1 MRIQLC
7 EHFDYKKLLRFVFPS
22 VAMMVFGS
30 IYGIVDGLFVSNIV
44 GKTPFAALNLIYPFI
59 AVLSAFGFMIGAGG
73 NAIVSKTLG
82 EGNKEKANQ
91 YFSMLIYVSL
101 VLGIAIAVLG
111 IATVR
116 PVSIL
121 LGAEGEEMIENCVIY
136 GSIIFA
142 GIPFFML
149 QNAFQI
155 FFITAERPH
164 YGFYT
169 TVAAGCGNM
178 VLDFLFMAVFE
189 WGIAGAALATIAS
202 QFIGAIIPVVYF
214 LRPHNS
220 SLLRLEKGPFVW
232 HVFWKTCTNGS
243 SEFVTNVSGS
253 VVSML
258 YNFQLMRFAG
268 EDGVAAYGVLM
279 YANWIFV
286 AILFGY
292 VTGASP
298 IIGYHYG
305 AQNHDELKNLFKK
318 SMVLMAAAGAAL
330 MGLTL
335 LLADVLSG
343 IFVGYDAFLFEMTKR
358 AVIVSAFAFLICGIN
373 IFGSGFFTA
382 LNNGLISA
390 SISFLRTV
398 VFQVATVMIL
408 PIFWEIDGVWWSMVV
423 SELLAFAVTM
433 FCLAKYRKKYHYM

>member
-22 VAMMVFGS
+22 IAMMVFGS
-30 IYGIVDGLFVSNIV
+30 VYGIVDGLFVSNIV

-59 AVLSAFGFMIGAGG
+59 AVLSALGFMIGAGG

-82 EGNKEKANQ
+82 EGNKEKANE
-91 YFSMLIYVSL
+91 YFSMLIYMSVF
-101 VLGIAIAVLG
+101 LGIVIAAIG

-116 PVSIL
+116 PVAIF

-136 GSIIFA
+136 GTVIFA

-149 QNAFQI
+149 QNAFSI

-178 VLDFLFMAVFE
+178 VLDWLFIAVFE
-189 WGIAGAALATIAS
+189 WGIAGAAFATIAS
-202 QFIGAIIPVVYF
+202 QFIGAVIPLVYF
-214 LRPHNS
+214 SRKNNS
-220 SLLRLEKGPFVW
+220 SLLRLGKGPFVW
-232 HVFWKTCTNGS
+232 SVFWKTCTNGS
-243 SEFVTNVSGS
+243 SEFVSNVSGNT
-253 VVSML
+253 VAML

-279 YANWIFV
+279 YVNWIFV

-305 AQNHDELKNLFKK
+305 AQNHAELKNLFKK
-318 SMVLMAAAGAAL
+318 SVILMAGGGIAL
-330 MGLTL
+330 AGLTL
-335 LLADVLSG
+335 LFADALSG
-343 IFVGYDAFLFEMTKR
+343 IFVRYDPVLFEMTKK
-358 AVIVSAFAFLICGIN
+358 AVIISAAAFIFIGIN

-390 SISFLRTV
+390 VISFLRTV
-398 VFQVATVMIL
+398 VFQVATVLIL
-408 PIFWEIDGVWWSMVV
+408 PEIWEIDGIWWSMVV
-423 SELLAFAVTM
+423 AEALSSAVTL
-433 FCLAKYRKKYHYM
+433 FLLIKKKDKYHYI

>member
-30 IYGIVDGLFVSNIV
+30 IYGIVDGLFVSNVV
-44 GKTPFAALNLIYPFI
+44 GKTPFAALNLIYPYI

-82 EGNKEKANQ
+82 EGDKEKANQ
-91 YFSMLIYVSL
+91 YFSMLIYVAFA
-101 VLGIAIAVLG
+101 LGIAIAAAG
-111 IATVR
+111 IATIR
-116 PVSIL
+116 PAAIL

-155 FFITAERPH
+155 FFITAERPN
-164 YGFYT
+164 YGFYV

-178 VLDFLFMAVFE
+178 FLDFLFMVVFD
-189 WGIAGAALATIAS
+189 WGLAGAAFATIAS
-202 QFIGAIIPVVYF
+202 QFIGALIPTVYF

-220 SLLRLEKGPFVW
+220 SLLRLGKGPFVW
-232 HVFWKTCTNGS
+232 KVFRKTCTNGS
-243 SEFVTNVSGS
+243 SEFVSNVSGNL
-253 VVSML
+253 VAIL
-258 YNFQLMRFAG
+258 YNLQLMRFAG
-268 EDGVAAYGVLM
+268 EDGVAAYGVLL
-279 YANWIFV
+279 YANWIFI

-292 VTGASP
+292 VTGAAP
-298 IIGYHYG
+298 VIGYHFG

-318 SMVLMAAAGAAL
+318 SMVIMGIAGLSLCAL
-330 MGLTL
+330 TV
-335 LLADVLSG
+335 LLADALAG
-343 IFVGYDAFLFEMTKR
+343 IFVSYDPVLFEMTKK
-358 AVIVSAFAFLICGIN
+358 AVLISAVAFLFVGFN
-373 IFGSGFFTA
+373 IFASGFFTA

-390 SISFLRTV
+390 VVAFLRTV
-398 VFQVATVMIL
+398 VFQVATVIIL
-408 PIFWEIDGVWWSMVV
+408 PIFWEIDGIWWSMVAAEILSFIV
-423 SELLAFAVTM
+423 AM
-433 FCLAKYRKKYHYM
+433 GCLIKFKDKYHYV

>member
-22 VAMMVFGS
+22 IAMMVFGS
-30 IYGIVDGLFVSNIV
+30 VYGIVDGLFVSNVV

-59 AVLSAFGFMIGAGG
+59 AVLSALGFMIGAGG

-82 EGNKEKANQ
+82 EGKKEKANE
-91 YFSMLIYVSL
+91 YFSMLIYVS
-101 VLGIAIAVLG
+101 VAIGIVVAAIG

-116 PVSIL
+116 PISIL

-136 GSIIFA
+136 GTIILA
-142 GIPFFML
+142 GLPFFML

-178 VLDFLFMAVFE
+178 VLDWLFMVVFE
-189 WGIAGAALATIAS
+189 WGIAGAALATVAS
-202 QFIGAIIPVVYF
+202 QFIGALIPVIYF
-214 LRPHNS
+214 IRPHNS
-220 SLLRLEKGPFVW
+220 SLLHLGKGPFVW

-243 SEFVTNVSGS
+243 SEFVSNVSGS
-253 VVSML
+253 VVAML

-268 EDGVAAYGVLM
+268 EDGVSAYGVLM
-279 YANWIFV
+279 YVNWIFI

-298 IIGYHYG
+298 VIGYHFG
-305 AQNHDELKNLFKK
+305 AENHGELKNLFKK
-318 SMVLMAAAGAAL
+318 SMVLMFGAGTVL
-330 MGLTL
+330 GVLTL
-335 LLADVLSG
+335 VLADILAG
-343 IFVGYDAFLFEMTKR
+343 IFVGYDPALFEMTR
-358 AVIVSAFAFLICGIN
+358 HAVIISAFAFVFIGIN
-373 IFGSGFFTA
+373 IFVSGFFTA

-390 SISFLRTV
+390 AVSFLRTV
-398 VFQVATVMIL
+398 VFQVATVFIL
-408 PIFWEIDGVWWSMVV
+408 PVFLGLDGIWWSMVA
-423 SELLAFAVTM
+423 SEFLSFTVAG
-433 FCLAKYRKKYHYM
+433 FCLIKFRKRYHYI

>member
-22 VAMMVFGS
+22 IAMMVFGS
-30 IYGIVDGLFVSNIV
+30 VYGIVDGLFVSNLV

-59 AVLSAFGFMIGAGG
+59 AVLSALGFMIGAGG

-82 EGNKEKANQ
+82 EGKKEKANE
-91 YFSMLIYVSL
+91 YFSMLIYISL
-101 VLGIAIAVLG
+101 VIGIVIAAIG

-116 PVSIL
+116 PVSVL
-121 LGAEGEEMIENCVIY
+121 LGAEGEEMIENCTIY
-136 GSIIFA
+136 GAIIFA

-149 QNAFQI
+149 QNAFSI
-155 FFITAERPH
+155 FFITAERPQ

-178 VLDFLFMAVFE
+178 FLDWLFMAVFR

-202 QFIGAIIPVVYF
+202 QFIGAIIPVIYF
-214 LRPHNS
+214 AGKHNS
-220 SLLRLEKGPFVW
+220 SLLRLGKGPFVW
-232 HVFWKTCTNGS
+232 SVFWKTCTNGS
-243 SEFVTNVSGS
+243 SEFVSNVSGNI
-253 VVSML
+253 VAML
-258 YNFQLMRFAG
+258 YNLQLMRFAG
-268 EDGVAAYGVLM
+268 ENGVAAYGVLM

-286 AILFGY
+286 ATLFGY

-318 SMVLMAAAGAAL
+318 SMVLMGFGGVAL
-330 MGLTL
+330 AGLTL
-335 LLADVLSG
+335 LLADTLSG
-343 IFVGYDAFLFEMTKR
+343 IFVGYDPVLFELTKR
-358 AVIVSAFAFLICGIN
+358 SVIISAAAFIFIGIN

-390 SISFLRTV
+390 VISFLRTV
-398 VFQVATVMIL
+398 VFQVAAVMIL
-408 PIFWEIDGVWWSMVV
+408 PEIWEIDGIWWSMVV
-423 SELLAFAVTM
+423 AEVLAFVLTV
-433 FCLAKYRKKYHYM
+433 FLLIRKKDKYHYI

>member
-7 EHFDYKKLLRFVFPS
+7 EHFDYNKLLRFVFPS

-82 EGNKEKANQ
+82 EGKKEKANQ
-91 YFSMLIYVSL
+91 YFSMLIYVSA
-101 VLGIAIAVLG
+101 VLGIIIAVLG

-116 PVSIL
+116 PVAIL

-136 GSIIFA
+136 GAIIFA

-155 FFITAERPH
+155 FFITAERPQ
-164 YGFYT
+164 YGLYT
-169 TVAAGCGNM
+169 TIAAGCGNM
-178 VLDFLFMAVFE
+178 VLDFLFIAVFE
-189 WGIAGAALATIAS
+189 WGIAGAAFATISS
-202 QFIGAIIPVVYF
+202 QFIGAAIPIVYF
-214 LRPHNS
+214 LRKHNS
-220 SLLRLEKGPFVW
+220 SLLRLGKGPFVW
-232 HVFWKTCTNGS
+232 KVFWKTCTNGS

-305 AQNHDELKNLFKK
+305 AQNHGELKNLFKK
-318 SMVLMAAAGAAL
+318 SMVLMAAAGTAL
-330 MGLTL
+330 AVLTL

-343 IFVGYDAFLFEMTKR
+343 IFVSYDPVLFEMTKR
-358 AVIVSAFAFLICGIN
+358 AIVVSAFAFLICGIN

-390 SISFLRTV
+390 VISFLRTV

-408 PIFWEIDGVWWSMVV
+408 PIFWELDGVWWSMVV
-423 SELLAFAVTM
+423 SEALAFAVTL
-433 FCLAKYRKKYHYM
+433 FCLAKYRKRYNYM

>member
-22 VAMMVFGS
+22 IAMMVFGS

-59 AVLSAFGFMIGAGG
+59 AVLSALGFMIGAGG

-82 EGNKEKANQ
+82 EGEKEKANQ
-91 YFSMLIYVSL
+91 YFSMLIYVSV

-155 FFITAERPH
+155 FFITAERPQ

-169 TVAAGCGNM
+169 TIAAGCGNM
-178 VLDFLFMAVFE
+178 VLDWLFMAVFR
-189 WGIAGAALATIAS
+189 WGIAGAALATISS
-202 QFIGAIIPVVYF
+202 QFIGAVIPIIYF

-220 SLLRLEKGPFVW
+220 SLLRLGKGPFVW
-232 HVFWKTCTNGS
+232 KVFRKTCTNGS
-243 SEFVTNVSGS
+243 SEFVSNVSGNL
-253 VVSML
+253 VAIL

-292 VTGASP
+292 VTGAAP
-298 IIGYHYG
+298 IIGYHFG

-318 SMVLMAAAGAAL
+318 SMVLMGISGISL
-330 MGLTL
+330 CVLTAV
-335 LLADVLSG
+335 LADALSG
-343 IFVGYDAFLFEMTKR
+343 IFVGYDPVLFEMTKR
-358 AVIVSAFAFLICGIN
+358 AVLINAVAFLFIGFN

-390 SISFLRTV
+390 VVAFLRTV
-398 VFQVATVMIL
+398 VFQVA
-408 PIFWEIDGVWWSMVV
+408 
-423 SELLAFAVTM
+423 A
-433 FCLAKYRKKYHYM
+433 

>member
-30 IYGIVDGLFVSNIV
+30 VYGIVDGLFVSNIV

-59 AVLSAFGFMIGAGG
+59 AVLSALGFMIGAGG

-82 EGNKEKANQ
+82 EGEKEKANQ

-111 IATVR
+111 ITTVR

-121 LGAEGEEMIENCVIY
+121 LGAEGEEMIENCVVY

-155 FFITAERPH
+155 FFITAERPN
-164 YGFYT
+164 YGFYV
-169 TVAAGCGNM
+169 TVAAGCGYM
-178 VLDFLFMAVFE
+178 FLDWLFMAVFE
-189 WGIAGAALATIAS
+189 WGISGAALATISS
-202 QFIGAIIPVVYF
+202 QFIGAVIPVVYF
-214 LRPHNS
+214 LRKHNS
-220 SLLRLEKGPFVW
+220 SLLRLGKGPFVW
-232 HVFWKTCTNGS
+232 KVFWKTCTNGS
-243 SEFVTNVSGS
+243 SEFVTNVSGNI
-253 VVSML
+253 VAML

-268 EDGVAAYGVLM
+268 ENGVAAYGVLM

-305 AQNHDELKNLFKK
+305 AQNHGELKNLFKK
-318 SMVLMAAAGAAL
+318 SMVLMTLGGIAL
-330 MGLTL
+330 TGLIVL
-335 LLADVLSG
+335 SADLLSG
-343 IFVGYDAFLFEMTKR
+343 IFVGYDAVLFEMTKR
-358 AVIVSAFAFLICGIN
+358 AVLISAFAFLICGIN

-390 SISFLRTV
+390 VISFLRTV
-398 VFQVATVMIL
+398 VFQVAAVMIL
-408 PIFWEIDGVWWSMVV
+408 PIFWEIDGIWWSMVV
-423 SELLAFAVTM
+423 SELLSFMVTI
-433 FCLAKYRKKYHYM
+433 FCLIKYKNRYHYV

>member
-30 IYGIVDGLFVSNIV
+30 VYGIVDGLFVSNIV

-59 AVLSAFGFMIGAGG
+59 AVLSALGFMIGAGG

-82 EGNKEKANQ
+82 EGEKEKANQ

-111 IATVR
+111 ITTVR

-121 LGAEGEEMIENCVIY
+121 LGAEGEEMIENCVVY

-155 FFITAERPH
+155 FFITAERPN
-164 YGFYT
+164 YGFYV

-178 VLDFLFMAVFE
+178 VLDWLFMAVFE
-189 WGIAGAALATIAS
+189 WGIAGAALATISS
-202 QFIGAIIPVVYF
+202 QFIGAVIPVVYF
-214 LRPHNS
+214 LRKHNS
-220 SLLRLEKGPFVW
+220 SLLRLGKGPFVW
-232 HVFWKTCTNGS
+232 KVFWKTCTNGS
-243 SEFVTNVSGS
+243 SEFVTNVSGNI
-253 VVSML
+253 VAML

-268 EDGVAAYGVLM
+268 ENGVAAYGVLM

-318 SMVLMAAAGAAL
+318 SMTLMFGAGAVL
-330 MGLTL
+330 MGLAI

-343 IFVGYDAFLFEMTKR
+343 IFVGYDAVLFEMTKR
-358 AVIVSAFAFLICGIN
+358 AVLISAFAFLICGIN

-390 SISFLRTV
+390 VISFLRTV
-398 VFQVATVMIL
+398 VFQVAAVMIL
-408 PIFWEIDGVWWSMVV
+408 PIFWEIDGIWWSMVV
-423 SELLAFAVTM
+423 SELLSFMVTI
-433 FCLAKYRKKYHYM
+433 FCLIKYKNRYHYV

>member
-22 VAMMVFGS
+22 IAMMVFGS
-30 IYGIVDGLFVSNIV
+30 VYGIVDGLFVSNIV

-59 AVLSAFGFMIGAGG
+59 AVLSALGFMIGAGG

-82 EGNKEKANQ
+82 EGNKEKANE
-91 YFSMLIYVSL
+91 YFSMLIYISL
-101 VLGIAIAVLG
+101 ALGIVIAGIG

-136 GSIIFA
+136 GAIIFA

-149 QNAFQI
+149 QNAFSI
-155 FFITAERPH
+155 FFITAERPQ
-164 YGFYT
+164 YGLYT

-178 VLDFLFMAVFE
+178 FLDWLFMAVFE

-202 QFIGAIIPVVYF
+202 QFIGAIIPVIYF
-214 LRPHNS
+214 SRKHNS
-220 SLLRLEKGPFVW
+220 SLLHLGKGPFVW
-232 HVFWKTCTNGS
+232 SVFWKTCTNGS
-243 SEFVTNVSGS
+243 SEFVSNVSGNI
-253 VVSML
+253 VSML

-279 YANWIFV
+279 YVNWIFV
-286 AILFGY
+286 AALFGY
-292 VTGASP
+292 TTGAAP

-305 AQNHDELKNLFKK
+305 AQNHGELKNLFKK
-318 SMVLMAAAGAAL
+318 SMIL
-330 MGLTL
+330 MGGGGIALAGLTI
-335 LLADVLSG
+335 LLADILSG
-343 IFVGYDAFLFEMTKR
+343 IFVGYDPALFEMTKKS
-358 AVIVSAFAFLICGIN
+358 VIISAAAFLFIGIN

-390 SISFLRTV
+390 VISFLRTV
-398 VFQVATVMIL
+398 VFQVAAVMIL
-408 PIFWEIDGVWWSMVV
+408 PEIWKIDGIWWSMVV
-423 SELLAFAVTM
+423 AEILSFAVTVY
-433 FCLAKYRKKYHYM
+433 CLVIKKDKYHYV

>member
-82 EGNKEKANQ
+82 EGEKEKANQ

-101 VLGIAIAVLG
+101 VLGIIIAVLG

-116 PVSIL
+116 PAAII
-121 LGAEGEEMIENCVIY
+121 LGAEGEEMIKNCVIY

-155 FFITAERPH
+155 FFITAERPQ
-164 YGFYT
+164 YGFYV
-169 TVAAGCGNM
+169 TVVAGCGNM
-178 VLDFLFMAVFE
+178 VLDWLFMAVFE
-189 WGIAGAALATIAS
+189 WGIAGAAFATIAS
-202 QFIGAIIPVVYF
+202 QFIGAAIPIVYF
-214 LRPHNS
+214 SRKHNS
-220 SLLRLEKGPFVW
+220 SLLRLGKGPFVGK
-232 HVFWKTCTNGS
+232 VFWKTCTNGS
-243 SEFVTNVSGS
+243 SEFVTNVSGN
-253 VVSML
+253 VVAML

-268 EDGVAAYGVLM
+268 ENGVAAYGVLL

-305 AQNHDELKNLFKK
+305 AQNRPELKNLFRK
-318 SMVLMAAAGAAL
+318 SMVLMAGTGAVLAAL
-330 MGLTL
+330 TV

-343 IFVGYDAFLFEMTKR
+343 IFVSYDPALFEMTKR
-358 AVIVSAFAFLICGIN
+358 AVIISAVAFLICGIN

-390 SISFLRTV
+390 VISFLRTV

-408 PIFWEIDGVWWSMVV
+408 PVFWELDGVWWSMVI
-423 SELLAFAVTM
+423 SEILAFAVTI
-433 FCLAKYRKKYHYM
+433 FCLMKYRKRYGYM

>member
-82 EGNKEKANQ
+82 EGEKEKANQ

-116 PVSIL
+116 PVAVL

-155 FFITAERPH
+155 FFITAERPQ

-178 VLDFLFMAVFE
+178 VLDWLFMAVFE
-189 WGIAGAALATIAS
+189 WGISGAALATIAS
-202 QFIGAIIPVVYF
+202 QFIGAVIPVVYF

-220 SLLRLEKGPFVW
+220 SLLRLGKGPFVSK
-232 HVFWKTCTNGS
+232 VFWKTCTNGS

-305 AQNHDELKNLFKK
+305 AQNHVELKNLFKK
-318 SMVLMAAAGAAL
+318 SMVIMAVSGASLA
-330 MGLTL
+330 GLTI
-335 LLADVLSG
+335 LLADMLAG
-343 IFVGYDAFLFEMTKR
+343 IFVGYDPALFEMTKN
-358 AVIVSAFAFLICGIN
+358 AIFVSAFAFLICGIN

-390 SISFLRTV
+390 VISFLRTV
-398 VFQVATVMIL
+398 IFQVAAVMIL
-408 PIFWEIDGVWWSMVV
+408 PIFWEIDGIWWSMVV
-423 SELLAFAVTM
+423 AEILAFAVTM
-433 FCLAKYRKKYHYM
+433 FCLAKYRKRYHYA

>member
-22 VAMMVFGS
+22 IAMMVFGS

-59 AVLSAFGFMIGAGG
+59 AVLSALGFMIGAGG

-82 EGNKEKANQ
+82 EGEKEKANQ
-91 YFSMLIYVSL
+91 YFSMLIYVSV

-155 FFITAERPH
+155 FFITAERPQ

-169 TVAAGCGNM
+169 TIAAGCGNM
-178 VLDFLFMAVFE
+178 VLDWLFMAVFR

-202 QFIGAIIPVVYF
+202 QFIGAIIPIIYF

-220 SLLRLEKGPFVW
+220 SLLRLGKGPFVW
-232 HVFWKTCTNGS
+232 KVFWKTCTNGS
-243 SEFVTNVSGS
+243 SEFVSNVSGNL
-253 VVSML
+253 VAIL

-292 VTGASP
+292 VTGAAP
-298 IIGYHYG
+298 IIGYHFG

-318 SMVLMAAAGAAL
+318 SMVLMGISGISL
-330 MGLTL
+330 CVLTAV
-335 LLADVLSG
+335 LADALSG
-343 IFVGYDAFLFEMTKR
+343 IFVGYDPVLFEMTKR
-358 AVIVSAFAFLICGIN
+358 AVLINAVAFLFIGFN

-390 SISFLRTV
+390 VVAFLRTV
-398 VFQVATVMIL
+398 VFQVAAVIIL
-408 PIFWEIDGVWWSMVV
+408 PVFWEIDGIWWSMVA
-423 SELLAFAVTM
+423 SEVLSFAVTM
-433 FCLAKYRKKYHYM
+433 FCLVKYRKRYQYI

>member
-22 VAMMVFGS
+22 IAMMVFGS

-59 AVLSAFGFMIGAGG
+59 AVLSALGFMIGAGG

-82 EGNKEKANQ
+82 EGEKEKANQ
-91 YFSMLIYVSL
+91 YFSMLIYVSA

-155 FFITAERPH
+155 FFITAERPQ

-169 TVAAGCGNM
+169 TIAAGCGNM
-178 VLDFLFMAVFE
+178 VLDWLFMAVFR

-202 QFIGAIIPVVYF
+202 QFIGAIIPIIYF

-220 SLLRLEKGPFVW
+220 SLLRLGKGPFVW
-232 HVFWKTCTNGS
+232 KVFWKTCTNGS
-243 SEFVTNVSGS
+243 SEFVSNVSGNL
-253 VVSML
+253 VAIL

-292 VTGASP
+292 VTGAAP
-298 IIGYHYG
+298 IIGYHFG

-318 SMVLMAAAGAAL
+318 SMVLMGISGISL
-330 MGLTL
+330 CVLTAV
-335 LLADVLSG
+335 LADALSG
-343 IFVGYDAFLFEMTKR
+343 IFVGYDPVLFEMTKR
-358 AVIVSAFAFLICGIN
+358 AVLINAVAFLFIGFN

-390 SISFLRTV
+390 VVAFLRTV
-398 VFQVATVMIL
+398 VFQVAAVIIL
-408 PIFWEIDGVWWSMVV
+408 PVFWEIDGIWWSMVA
-423 SELLAFAVTM
+423 SEVLSFAVTM
-433 FCLAKYRKKYHYM
+433 FCLVKYRKRYQYI

>member
-1 MRIQLC
+1 MRIQLS

-22 VAMMVFGS
+22 IAMMVFGS
-30 IYGIVDGLFVSNIV
+30 VYGIVDGLFVSNIV

-59 AVLSAFGFMIGAGG
+59 AVLSALGFMIGAGG

-82 EGNKEKANQ
+82 EGNKEKANE
-91 YFSMLIYVSL
+91 YFSMLIYISL
-101 VLGIAIAVLG
+101 AAGIIIAAIG

-136 GSIIFA
+136 GAIIFA

-149 QNAFQI
+149 QNAFSI
-155 FFITAERPH
+155 FFITAERPQ

-169 TVAAGCGNM
+169 TIAAGCGNM
-178 VLDFLFMAVFE
+178 FLDWLFMAVFE

-214 LRPHNS
+214 SRKHNS
-220 SLLRLEKGPFVW
+220 SLLRLGKGPFVW
-232 HVFWKTCTNGS
+232 NVFWKTCTNGS
-243 SEFVTNVSGS
+243 SEFVSNVSGNI
-253 VVSML
+253 VSML

-279 YANWIFV
+279 YVNWIFV
-286 AILFGY
+286 AGLFGY

-298 IIGYHYG
+298 IVGYHYG

-318 SMVLMAAAGAAL
+318 SMILMAGGGAAL
-330 MGLTL
+330 AGLTL

-343 IFVGYDAFLFEMTKR
+343 IFVGYDPVLFEMTKKS
-358 AVIVSAFAFLICGIN
+358 VIISAAAFLFIGIN

-390 SISFLRTV
+390 AISFLRTV
-398 VFQVATVMIL
+398 VFQVAAVMIL
-408 PIFWEIDGVWWSMVV
+408 PEIWEIDGIWWSMVAAEV
-423 SELLAFAVTM
+423 LSFAVTM
-433 FCLAKYRKKYHYM
+433 FCLIKNKNKYHYV

>member
-22 VAMMVFGS
+22 IAMMVFGS
-30 IYGIVDGLFVSNIV
+30 VYGIVDGLFVSNIV

-59 AVLSAFGFMIGAGG
+59 AVLSALGFMIGAGG

-82 EGNKEKANQ
+82 EGNREKANQ
-91 YFSMLIYVSL
+91 YFSMLIYVSV

-116 PVSIL
+116 PISIL

-136 GSIIFA
+136 GTIIFA

-155 FFITAERPH
+155 FFITAERPN

-178 VLDFLFMAVFE
+178 VLDWLFMAVFE

-202 QFIGAIIPVVYF
+202 QFIGAVIPIVYF
-214 LRPHNS
+214 SRKHNS
-220 SLLRLEKGPFVW
+220 SLLRLGKGPFVW
-232 HVFWKTCTNGS
+232 NAFWKTCTNGS
-243 SEFVTNVSGS
+243 SEFVSNVSGNI
-253 VVSML
+253 VAML

-279 YANWIFV
+279 YVNWIFV
-286 AILFGY
+286 AGLFGY
-292 VTGASP
+292 VTGAAP
-298 IIGYHYG
+298 IVGYHYG

-318 SMVLMAAAGAAL
+318 SMILMAGAGVALAAL
-330 MGLTL
+330 TV

-343 IFVGYDAFLFEMTKR
+343 IFVGYDQVLFEMTKR
-358 AVIVSAFAFLICGIN
+358 AVIISAVAFIFIGLN

-390 SISFLRTV
+390 AISFLRTV
-398 VFQVATVMIL
+398 VFQVAAVMIL
-408 PIFWEIDGVWWSMVV
+408 PEFWQIDGIWWSMVV
-423 SELLAFAVTM
+423 SEVLSFAVTM
-433 FCLAKYRKKYHYM
+433 LCLVKYRKRYHYM

>member
-30 IYGIVDGLFVSNIV
+30 VYGIVDGLFVSNIV

-59 AVLSAFGFMIGAGG
+59 AVLSALGFMIGAGG

-82 EGNKEKANQ
+82 EGEKEKANQ

-111 IATVR
+111 ITTVR

-121 LGAEGEEMIENCVIY
+121 LGAEGEEMIENCVVY

-155 FFITAERPH
+155 FFITAERPN
-164 YGFYT
+164 YGFYV

-178 VLDFLFMAVFE
+178 FLDWLFMAVFE
-189 WGIAGAALATIAS
+189 WGISGAALATISS
-202 QFIGAIIPVVYF
+202 QFIGAVIPVVYF
-214 LRPHNS
+214 LRKHNS
-220 SLLRLEKGPFVW
+220 SLLRLGKGPFVW
-232 HVFWKTCTNGS
+232 RVFWKTCTNGS
-243 SEFVTNVSGS
+243 SEFVTNVSGNI
-253 VVSML
+253 VAML

-268 EDGVAAYGVLM
+268 ENGVAAYGVLM

-305 AQNHDELKNLFKK
+305 AQNHGELKNLFKK
-318 SMVLMAAAGAAL
+318 SMVLMTLGGIAL
-330 MGLTL
+330 TGLTVL
-335 LLADVLSG
+335 SADLLSG
-343 IFVGYDAFLFEMTKR
+343 IFVGYDAVLFEMTKR
-358 AVIVSAFAFLICGIN
+358 AVLISAFAFLICGIN

-390 SISFLRTV
+390 VISFLRTV
-398 VFQVATVMIL
+398 VFQVAAVMIL
-408 PIFWEIDGVWWSMVV
+408 PIFWEIDGIWWSMVV
-423 SELLAFAVTM
+423 SELLSFMVTI
-433 FCLAKYRKKYHYM
+433 FCLIKYKNRYHYV

>member
-22 VAMMVFGS
+22 IAMMVFGS
-30 IYGIVDGLFVSNIV
+30 VYGIVDGLFVSNCV

-59 AVLSAFGFMIGAGG
+59 AVLSAFGFMIGSGG
-73 NAIVSKTLG
+73 NAIVAKTLG
-82 EGNKEKANQ
+82 EGEKEKANQ
-91 YFSMLIYVSL
+91 YFSMLIYVS
-101 VLGIAIAVLG
+101 VILGVAIAATG

-116 PVSIL
+116 PVSSL
-121 LGAEGEEMIENCVIY
+121 LGAEGEEMIECCVVY

-155 FFITAERPH
+155 FFITAERPN

-178 VLDFLFMAVFE
+178 VLDALFIVGFD
-189 WGIAGAALATIAS
+189 WGLAGAALATIAS
-202 QFIGAIIPVVYF
+202 QFIGAVIPIVYF
-214 LRPHNS
+214 CRKHNS
-220 SLLRLEKGPFVW
+220 SLLRLGKGPFVW
-232 HVFWKTCTNGS
+232 KVFWKTCTNGS
-243 SEFVTNVSGS
+243 SEFVSNISGNI
-253 VVSML
+253 VAML
-258 YNFQLMRFAG
+258 YNLQLMRFAG

-286 AILFGY
+286 AGLFGY

-298 IIGYHYG
+298 VIAYHYG

-318 SMVLMAAAGAAL
+318 SMILMAGGGAVLAGL
-330 MGLTL
+330 IL
-335 LLADVLSG
+335 LFADALSG
-343 IFVGYDAFLFEMTKR
+343 IFVGYDQALFELTKR
-358 AVIVSAFAFLICGIN
+358 AVIISAAAFLFIGLN

-390 SISFLRTV
+390 AISFLRTV
-398 VFQVATVMIL
+398 VFQVAAVMIL
-408 PIFWEIDGVWWSMVV
+408 PEIWEIDGIWWSMVV
-423 SELLAFAVTM
+423 AEILSFIVTM
-433 FCLAKYRKKYHYM
+433 FCLAKNKNKYHYA

>member
-22 VAMMVFGS
+22 IAMMVFGS

-59 AVLSAFGFMIGAGG
+59 AVLSALGFMIGAGG

-82 EGNKEKANQ
+82 EGEKEKANQ
-91 YFSMLIYVSL
+91 YFSMLIYVSA

-155 FFITAERPH
+155 FFITAERPQ

-169 TVAAGCGNM
+169 TIAAGCGNM
-178 VLDFLFMAVFE
+178 VLDWLFMAVFR

-202 QFIGAIIPVVYF
+202 QFIGAIIPIIYF

-220 SLLRLEKGPFVW
+220 SLLRLGKGPFVW
-232 HVFWKTCTNGS
+232 KVFWKTCTNGS
-243 SEFVTNVSGS
+243 SEFVSNVSGNL
-253 VVSML
+253 VAIL

-292 VTGASP
+292 VTGSAP
-298 IIGYHYG
+298 IIGYHFG

-318 SMVLMAAAGAAL
+318 SMVLMGVSGISL
-330 MGLTL
+330 CVLTAV
-335 LLADVLSG
+335 LADALSS
-343 IFVGYDAFLFEMTKR
+343 IFVGYDPVLFEMTKR
-358 AVIVSAFAFLICGIN
+358 AVLISAVAFLFIGFN

-390 SISFLRTV
+390 VVAFLRTV
-398 VFQVATVMIL
+398 VFQVAAVIIL
-408 PIFWEIDGVWWSMVV
+408 PVFWEIDGIWWSMVA
-423 SELLAFAVTM
+423 SEVLSFAVTM
-433 FCLAKYRKKYHYM
+433 FCLVKYRKRYQYI

>member
-82 EGNKEKANQ
+82 EGEKEKANQ

-101 VLGIAIAVLG
+101 VLGIAIAVFG
-111 IATVR
+111 ITTVR

-155 FFITAERPH
+155 FFITAERPQ
-164 YGFYT
+164 YGLYT
-169 TVAAGCGNM
+169 TIAAGCGNM

-202 QFIGAIIPVVYF
+202 QFIGAVIPVVYF
-214 LRPHNS
+214 SRKHNS
-220 SLLRLEKGPFVW
+220 SLLRLGKGPFVW
-232 HVFWKTCTNGS
+232 KVFWKTCTNGS
-243 SEFVTNVSGS
+243 SEFVTNVSGNI
-253 VVSML
+253 VAML

-292 VTGASP
+292 VTGAAP
-298 IIGYHYG
+298 IIGYHFG
-305 AQNHDELKNLFKK
+305 AQNHGELKNLFKK
-318 SMVLMAAAGAAL
+318 SMVIMALGGFAL
-330 MGLTL
+330 AGLTVL
-335 LLADVLSG
+335 SADILSG
-343 IFVGYDAFLFEMTKR
+343 IFVGYDAILFEMTKR
-358 AVIVSAFAFLICGIN
+358 AVLISAFAFLICGIN

-390 SISFLRTV
+390 VISFLRTV
-398 VFQVATVMIL
+398 VFQVAAVMIL
-408 PIFWEIDGVWWSMVV
+408 PIFWEIDGIWWSMVV
-423 SELLAFAVTM
+423 SELLSFMVTM
-433 FCLAKYRKKYHYM
+433 FFLAKYKNRYHYI

>member
-59 AVLSAFGFMIGAGG
+59 AVLSALGFMIGAGG

-91 YFSMLIYVSL
+91 YFSMLIYVS
-101 VLGIAIAVLG
+101 VLIGIIVAVLG
-111 IATVR
+111 ILTVC
-116 PVSIL
+116 PVAVL
-121 LGAEGEEMIENCVIY
+121 LGADTEEMIEYCAVY

-164 YGFYT
+164 YGLYT
-169 TVAAGCGNM
+169 TIAAGCGNM
-178 VLDFLFMAVFE
+178 VLDWLFMAVFN
-189 WGIAGAALATIAS
+189 WGLAGAAIATVAS
-202 QFIGAIIPVVYF
+202 QFIGAIIPLVYF
-214 LRPHNS
+214 SRKHNS
-220 SLLRLEKGPFVW
+220 SLLRLGKGPFVW
-232 HVFWKTCTNGS
+232 NVFWKTCTNGS
-243 SEFVTNVSGS
+243 SEFVTNVSGNI
-253 VVSML
+253 VAML
-258 YNFQLMRFAG
+258 YNFQLMRFVG
-268 EDGVAAYGVLM
+268 EDGVAAYGVIA

-292 VTGASP
+292 TTGASP
-298 IIGYHYG
+298 VIGYHYG
-305 AQNHDELKNLFKK
+305 AQNHGELKNLFKK
-318 SMVLMAAAGAAL
+318 SMVIMLTSGTVLTVLAIAL
-330 MGLTL
+330 SG
-335 LLADVLSG
+335 VLSG
-343 IFVGYDAFLFEMTKR
+343 IFVSYDAALFEMTKHGF
-358 AVIVSAFAFLICGIN
+358 IISAFAFLLCGIN

-390 SISFLRTV
+390 VISFLRTV
-398 VFQVATVMIL
+398 VFQVAAVLIL
-408 PIFWEIDGVWWSMVV
+408 PEFWQLDGIWWSMVV
-423 SELLAFAVTM
+423 AEVLSFAVTV
-433 FCLAKYRKKYHYM
+433 FCLIKNRNKYHYV

>member
-59 AVLSAFGFMIGAGG
+59 AVLSALGFMIGAGG

-82 EGNKEKANQ
+82 EGEKEKANQ
-91 YFSMLIYVSL
+91 YFSMLIYVSI
-101 VLGIAIAVLG
+101 VLGIIIAVLG

-155 FFITAERPH
+155 FFITAERPN
-164 YGFYT
+164 YGFYV

-178 VLDFLFMAVFE
+178 FLDWLFMAVFE
-189 WGIAGAALATIAS
+189 WGIAGAAFATIAS
-202 QFIGAIIPVVYF
+202 QFIGALIPTVYF
-214 LRPHNS
+214 LRKHNS
-220 SLLRLEKGPFVW
+220 SLLRLGKGPFVW
-232 HVFWKTCTNGS
+232 KVFWKTCTNGS
-243 SEFVTNVSGS
+243 SEFVSNVSGS
-253 VVSML
+253 IVAML

-268 EDGVAAYGVLM
+268 EDGVAAYGVLL
-279 YANWIFV
+279 YANWIFI

-292 VTGASP
+292 STGAAP
-298 IIGYHYG
+298 IIGYHFG
-305 AQNHDELKNLFKK
+305 AQNHDELKNLFRK
-318 SMVLMAAAGAAL
+318 SMVIMGICGAAL
-330 MGLTL
+330 CGLTVVF
-335 LLADVLSG
+335 ADALSG
-343 IFVGYDAFLFEMTKR
+343 IFVGYDPILFDITKR
-358 AVIVSAFAFLICGIN
+358 AVLISAFSFLFVGFN
-373 IFGSGFFTA
+373 IFASGFFTA
-382 LNNGLISA
+382 LNNGLVSA
-390 SISFLRTV
+390 VVAFLRTV
-398 VFQVATVMIL
+398 VFQVATVVIL
-408 PIFWEIDGVWWSMVV
+408 PEIWEIDGIWWSIVA
-423 SELLAFAVTM
+423 SELLSLMVASG
-433 FCLAKYRKKYHYM
+433 CLIKYKNKYHYA

>member
-22 VAMMVFGS
+22 IAMMVFGS
-30 IYGIVDGLFVSNIV
+30 VYGIVDGLFVSNIV

-59 AVLSAFGFMIGAGG
+59 AVLSALGFMIGAGG

-82 EGNKEKANQ
+82 EGEKEKANQ
-91 YFSMLIYVSL
+91 YFSMLIYVSV

-116 PVSIL
+116 PISIL
-121 LGAEGEEMIENCVIY
+121 LGAEGEEMIENCVVY
-136 GSIIFA
+136 GTIIFA

-155 FFITAERPH
+155 FFITAERPQ

-178 VLDFLFMAVFE
+178 VLDWLFMAVFE

-202 QFIGAIIPVVYF
+202 QFIGAVIPVVYF

-220 SLLRLEKGPFVW
+220 SLLRLGKGPFVW
-232 HVFWKTCTNGS
+232 NAFWKTCTNGS
-243 SEFVTNVSGS
+243 SEFVSNVSGNI
-253 VVSML
+253 VAML

-279 YANWIFV
+279 YVNWIFV
-286 AILFGY
+286 AGLFGY
-292 VTGASP
+292 VTGAAP
-298 IIGYHYG
+298 IVGYHYG

-318 SMVLMAAAGAAL
+318 SMILMAGAGVALAAL
-330 MGLTL
+330 TV

-343 IFVGYDAFLFEMTKR
+343 IFVGYDQVLFEMTKR
-358 AVIVSAFAFLICGIN
+358 AVIISAVAFIFIGLN

-390 SISFLRTV
+390 AISFLRTV
-398 VFQVATVMIL
+398 VFQVAAVMIL
-408 PIFWEIDGVWWSMVV
+408 PEFWEIDGIWWSMVV
-423 SELLAFAVTM
+423 SEVLSFAVTM
-433 FCLAKYRKKYHYM
+433 LCLVKYRKRYHYY